1 MKDDK
6 RYIWYA
12 ADMTR
17 ILPTD
22 SPFVALVKS
31 IEIEGSS
38 KELSEINISKDEV
51 DEIICWLVHY
61 LVYGTLPKRSTDY
74 PKGVV

>member
-1 MKDDK
+1 MLYMVRCRYDK
-6 RYIWYA
+6 NITNR
-12 ADMTR
+12 
-17 ILPTD
+17 

-38 KELSEINISKDEV
+38 KELSEISISKDEV
-51 DEIICWLVHY
+51 DEIICWLAHY